1 MWLITAKEKG
11 THSVTIFSAGKSVGM
26 ITVEVPNSRPIR
38 IDSDHPGPITLAS
51 AKGTTPPPLNLDALF
66 NDADNDPMLYRIESK
81 PDWFLIETKDGFV
94 VDSDTADAS
103 FQLAYEVL
111 QKVEP
116 GSDFRVSLYA
126 NDGSGAESS
135 RPVVLTFVVTCRSA
149 SQNASHT

>member
-1 MWLITAKEKG
+1 
-11 THSVTIFSAGKSVGM
+11 
-26 ITVEVPNSRPIR
+26 
-38 IDSDHPGPITLAS
+38 
-51 AKGTTPPPLNLDALF
+51 
-66 NDADNDPMLYRIESK
+66 MLYRIESK

-135 RPVVLTFVVTCRSA
+135 RPVVLTFGV
-149 SQNASHT
+149 NADLSPRMVPYPVQQKATGELKTEAGALKVGPRLGVEATP